1 MKNAA
6 RMLRFPGKTEEN
18 CSRDQGGK
26 VH

>member
-18 CSRDQGGK
+18 WSRD
-26 VH
+26 